1 MDTLKH
7 DAGWRHFAKGAT
19 ERIAM
24 VADRLKDNANSGI
37 YESLKDMLDVIPFNE
52 KEWETL
58 VNLKYIN
65 PNGNKFKGKWSGWVE
80 MIGDDEQP

>member
-1 MDTLKH
+1 
-7 DAGWRHFAKGAT
+7 
-19 ERIAM
+19 
-24 VADRLKDNANSGI
+24 
-37 YESLKDMLDVIPFNE
+37 MLDVIPFNE

-58 VNLKYIN
+58 VNLNYIN